1 MTDASTDEIRSWGE
15 SALYWEKHFDTIREM
30 FAPVSLALIEDS
42 ALEAG
47 NRVLDVAGGSGEP
60 SLTVAAAVAPGGT
73 VFYSD
78 PSAEML
84 AAARR
89 NAVRYQVPNICFC
102 QTGGDRLPFLSDHF
116 DAVVCRFGAMF
127 FPDPAVALQEL
138 LRVARPG
145 TRVALAVWDTSEANP
160 FHHVVTD
167 VLARY
172 IEPVP
177 PDPDAMGAFRFA
189 ESGKLEE
196 VFKTAGAGDVR
207 EHVLKFHI
215 SAQISIDGFWALR
228 SEMSGTLRDKL
239 KALPEGQSQ
248 RIATEVKESAAE
260 YALEG
265 GLSFPASVI
274 VVSGESK

>member
-1 MTDASTDEIRSWGE
+1 
-15 SALYWEKHFDTIREM
+15 
-30 FAPVSLALIEDS
+30 
-42 ALEAG
+42 
-47 NRVLDVAGGSGEP
+47 
-60 SLTVAAAVAPGGT
+60 
-73 VFYSD
+73 
-78 PSAEML
+78 
-84 AAARR
+84 
-89 NAVRYQVPNICFC
+89 
-102 QTGGDRLPFLSDHF
+102 
-116 DAVVCRFGAMF
+116 MF